1 LADSQLS
8 PIARFENILLAT
20 DGSEYSA
27 GAERVA
33 IEFCKVHQ
41 AHLHILSATTT
52 PDDAGWMGAQ
62 ADQDAENSLD
72 ENLKRL
78 HKAAEEAGVECTT
91 QVRSGSDPY
100 EVIVDLANS
109 LTVDM
114 IIMGRR
120 GRRGLARLMMGDATA
135 KVIGYAPCAVLVVPE
150 TQSMWSSIMI
160 ATDGS
165 RYSDMAAVTAAELA
179 KSENLLLNVL
189 SVKVPSHSDRRQ
201 NEAQP
206 IVDRV
211 LGFLEEQGIQARGVV
226 EEGPADEIIVEVAK
240 EKNSD
245 LIVLGN
251 FGRTG
256 IGRVLFGSK
265 DERVINSTDASV
277 LIVRGGG

>member
-1 LADSQLS
+1 
-8 PIARFENILLAT
+8 
-20 DGSEYSA
+20 
-27 GAERVA
+27 
-33 IEFCKVHQ
+33 
-41 AHLHILSATTT
+41 
-52 PDDAGWMGAQ
+52 
-62 ADQDAENSLD
+62 
-72 ENLKRL
+72 
-78 HKAAEEAGVECTT
+78 
-91 QVRSGSDPY
+91 
-100 EVIVDLANS
+100 
-109 LTVDM
+109 
-114 IIMGRR
+114 MGRR

>member
-1 LADSQLS
+1 
-8 PIARFENILLAT
+8 
-20 DGSEYSA
+20 
-27 GAERVA
+27 
-33 IEFCKVHQ
+33 
-41 AHLHILSATTT
+41 
-52 PDDAGWMGAQ
+52 
-62 ADQDAENSLD
+62 
-72 ENLKRL
+72 
-78 HKAAEEAGVECTT
+78 
-91 QVRSGSDPY
+91 
-100 EVIVDLANS
+100 
-109 LTVDM
+109 
-114 IIMGRR
+114 
-120 GRRGLARLMMGDATA
+120 
-135 KVIGYAPCAVLVVPE
+135 
-150 TQSMWSSIMI
+150 
-160 ATDGS
+160 
-165 RYSDMAAVTAAELA
+165 
-179 KSENLLLNVL
+179 
-189 SVKVPSHSDRRQ
+189 VKVPSHSDRRQ